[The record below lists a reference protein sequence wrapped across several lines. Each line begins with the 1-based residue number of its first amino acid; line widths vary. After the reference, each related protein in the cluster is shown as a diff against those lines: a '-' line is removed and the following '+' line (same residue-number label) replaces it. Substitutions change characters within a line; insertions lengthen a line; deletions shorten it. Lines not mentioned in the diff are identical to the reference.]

1 MLRQVYK
8 IDHQGYFIAD
18 ILIQGDDESDFKYV
32 DIRPPQGLYRAKWA
46 GTEWIE
52 DMSQEEIDELNSQSK
67 EPSELEVL
75 KQEKE
80 ALAQSVYSLT
90 TIVELILTGGIPE

>member
-18 ILIQGDDESDFKYV
+18 ILIQEGEEV
-32 DIRPPQGLYRAKWA
+32 DYDYIEIRPPNGLYRAKWT
-46 GTEWIE
+46 GGEWVE
-52 DMSQEEIDELNSQSK
+52 DMVQEEIDELNSQSK

-90 TIVELILTGGIPE
+90 TIVELILTGGITE